1 MMCINVCIM
10 DKSKAGRSKYK
21 GGRKPIDDPAVFRYS
36 IKLNSVDN
44 ARFEEL
50 FLRSGLTEK
59 SKFIKAMIFEK
70 EIKVVK
76 IDRATLDYYMRLTNI
91 YSQYKAVG
99 VNYNQ
104 TVKAIKA
111 NFGDKRAMSLLY
123 KLEKETIKLV
133 GLSQEILRLSKEFEE
148 NYLNI

>member
-1 MMCINVCIM
+1 M
-10 DKSKAGRSKYK
+10 DNSKAGNNKYK
-21 GGRKPIDDPAVFRYS
+21 GGRKPVDDPAIFRYG

-50 FLRSGLTEK
+50 FFKSGLTEK
-59 SKFIKAMIFEK
+59 SKFIKAMIFDK
-70 EIKVVK
+70 EIKVIK

-91 YSQYKAVG
+91 YAQYKAVG

-104 TVKAIKA
+104 TVKAIKT
-111 NFGDKRAMSLLY
+111 NFDDKRVMSLLY

-133 GLSQEILRLSKEFEE
+133 GLSQEILLLSKEFEDK
-148 NYLNI
+148 YLKI

>member
-1 MMCINVCIM
+1 MNES
-10 DKSKAGRSKYK
+10 KSNGSKYK
-21 GGRKPIDDPAVFRYS
+21 GGRKPSVDPAVYRYG

-50 FLRSGLTEK
+50 FLKSGLPEK
-59 SKFIKAMIFEK
+59 SGFIKSMIFGK

-76 IDRATLDYYMRLTNI
+76 IDKAAMDYYMRLTTI
-91 YSQYKAVG
+91 FSQYKAIG

-104 TVKAIKA
+104 TVKAIKT
-111 NFGDKRAMSLLY
+111 NFDDKRAMSLLY

-133 GLSQEILRLSKEFEE
+133 GLSQEVLRLSKEFEE
-148 NYLNI
+148 KYLKL

>member
-1 MMCINVCIM
+1 M